1 MLCNALENA
10 YSKTM
15 KFPELDALS
24 GHVLAEAHGALWA
37 SRHLVRDFSQD
48 KQPENPDI
56 YLLTDEKVE
65 SLSVQALAK
74 NRQLLRDE
82 Q

>member
-1 MLCNALENA
+1 MLCNASENE

-15 KFPELDALS
+15 KFSELDALS
-24 GHVLAEAHGALWA
+24 GHVLAEANHALWT
-37 SRHLVRDFSQD
+37 SRHLVRDFAPGE
-48 KQPENPDI
+48 QPENPDA

-65 SLSVQALAK
+65 SLSVEALAK

>member
-1 MLCNALENA
+1 MLCNASENA

-24 GHVLAEAHGALWA
+24 GHVLAEANHALWT
-37 SRHLVRDFSQD
+37 SRHLVRAFSPSEL
-48 KQPENPDI
+48 PENPDA
-56 YLLTDEKVE
+56 YPLTDEKVE
-65 SLSVQALAK
+65 SLSVDALAK
-74 NRQLLRDE
+74 NRRLLRDE